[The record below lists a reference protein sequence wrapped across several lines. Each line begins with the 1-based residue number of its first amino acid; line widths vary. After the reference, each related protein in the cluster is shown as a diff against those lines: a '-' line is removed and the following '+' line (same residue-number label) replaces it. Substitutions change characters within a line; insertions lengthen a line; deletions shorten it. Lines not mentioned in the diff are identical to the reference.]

1 VILLYQI
8 SLLAALVGIAF
19 RRLAVGFLF
28 VEVRIVQEVAYKFA
42 WIPVATTEPISS
54 RTIHIFNSVHAEE
67 AYDRERKEERGREG
81 ERGMENDWC

>member
-19 RRLAVGFLF
+19 RRLAVGFLS

-54 RTIHIFNSVHAEE
+54 RTIHIFNTV
-67 AYDRERKEERGREG
+67 YMLKRRMTERGRKRE
-81 ERGMENDWC
+81 